1 MSNRT
6 DFLTTYLRGLL
17 TAARTLQN
25 EKTALQ
31 NAAARIV
38 DINAELI
45 DLRADAQAAL
55 DVLNRIQGTTLT
67 LADIVAQQTGAT

>member
-17 TAARTLQN
+17 TAARNLQN

-31 NAAARIV
+31 NAAARITE
-38 DINAELI
+38 INSELI

-55 DVLNRIQGTTLT
+55 DVLNRIQGTSLT
-67 LADIVAQQTGAT
+67 LADIAAQAGTP